1 MRLSNKI
8 IEYVVGEVAG
18 ENALSIVNYL
28 KNKKN
33 ISEFK
38 IAEVLEKDI
47 KEVRVLLYKL
57 VNFNLVSSIR
67 KKDKKKG
74 WYIYYWTLN
83 TDQIKYLLV
92 DLKKKKLEKLN
103 ERLEREHGSLFFTC
117 ENKCMRLNF
126 DQSTNFEFKCP
137 ECGLLMNQENNK
149 DIIKKLEE
157 EIKLIS

>member
-83 TDQIKYLLV
+83 TDQIKY
-92 DLKKKKLEKLN
+92 
-103 ERLEREHGSLFFTC
+103 
-117 ENKCMRLNF
+117 
-126 DQSTNFEFKCP
+126 
-137 ECGLLMNQENNK
+137 
-149 DIIKKLEE
+149 
-157 EIKLIS
+157 